1 MLSRTWFLLL
11 SSLITSLVLMST
23 QAFANEAISIN
34 LLSNDKVYDNEQMIS
49 YDLVVK
55 NNGGKL
61 VKGLSVT
68 AGLLDIKSLDIDGKS
83 VNAFTSMSVEATV
96 TLGSQAGDF
105 NPYGNLNA
113 KEVVLA
119 EGGTVTYHIEA
130 KVSLAAAQ
138 EIEVAAQLAS
148 SFLTLESNL
157 VSTSR
162 ALYQFEM
169 SKSAD
174 RLLYSPGG
182 KVSFVIRVNNTGEWK
197 IRNALVE
204 DKLSGITAEDILG
217 NKIAAFSTIDNITA
231 TTQGQGSSGGSFE
244 AHGPDLQARD
254 VVIAKG
260 GWVEYQI
267 TATVADTLVGEI
279 LNYAE
284 VTAHDELQRSNLVV
298 IEPAQANVVITKQV
312 SPSAAYQVGDTLNY
326 TVKVENSGQGIAHHY
341 RVKDSIGSIVVELA
355 NNGLAEYQ
363 QQNISG
369 SPFKTWKI
377 EVQQLGDHSV
387 SALMTSGG
395 TASEQDLNDLIS
407 LYPNESVIYL
417 ISATS
422 KAVAI
427 SDIENTASVTSNIG
441 NMQTASTTVTALET
455 ITDFT
460 ANKSPDGTEYM
471 PGGWVSYTIEV
482 SNTNATQFADNIR
495 IVDKLS
501 TCTNTELVNGGT
513 GAAFDKWKLSV
524 KAVDEE
530 GSDPGSFAFGVEQTG
545 DIDLVLDL
553 APKGKVV
560 YRLDALVNP
569 DAIGTIID
577 NPSCDDSVPED
588 GSGINM
594 PDGKIEVKKLVDQRE
609 FSPGSDLTYTI
620 TIKNSGKGYLHNVPV
635 VDALSAITADGVTG
649 SAFTSW
655 TISPSVTDSSGTISS
670 NSNPDLDGTITK
682 DHDLNTHA
690 NVFPG
695 DTITYT
701 IVATTKNTVS
711 GIVRNKVIV
720 DGNAYSDV
728 GAEPFEYD
736 LSVSKTVDKIS
747 YSEGDDSLRYTIKI
761 SNADIAGYAKDIPVF
776 DDIANIQAELL
787 HEKNTMS
794 PAFESWTITAFT
806 DARPNQD
813 TGIPASGLKNVNLD
827 TTFSLAA
834 GGKITYVIEAK
845 IPPRTQDHIV
855 WGPIVNSVTL
865 DNKITDSAETG
876 YRLPNIV
883 VDKQVSKTNY
893 QPGDHVSY
901 KITVQNI
908 GAGYANNTDVQ
919 DDIAALGLFDRWTV
933 VAESFGVGTRIVGN
947 KIQNNQNIDTKV
959 DIAPAGKIVF
969 TISGIVVN
977 DIDGQVTNTVKVHEP
992 LDNRESE
999 SSADIFPISNPDKPS
1014 VDIHKESSPLH
1025 YVPGKVQTYT
1035 ITVRNNTDTVI
1046 ENLRVF
1052 DEMSAIESTLA
1063 NDKNNQFADTLGS
1076 PFESWTIKSTTKTL
1090 AKNSSS
1096 ADLNEVITLQPNTAK
1111 VYTIEA
1117 IIKDNVVDETV
1128 TNRVCLFRENG
1139 DDAGCASAENHRAA
1153 AGGNLVH
1160 EVFPAQYKPG
1170 DTITYKITASSRT
1183 GYYNNIHIQDELESL
1198 SVELIDKDGKHTQGH
1213 PFNGQFSVAVSKTS
1227 LNGEGTTDGTLDGQ
1241 VEDNKNLDT
1250 WIDVGP
1256 GDKVVYTITGVVRDD
1271 AAGDITNGDLVVSPF
1286 LPNWDYSKESDNK
1299 NYQAGQSLVYRL
1311 SIKNTGKGHAL
1322 GIKVQDLLSQVMVD
1336 DIKGR
1341 SVKAYQV
1348 WSFTKVKAKPI
1359 ATNPS
1364 TGAKPEF
1371 EQYYYAG
1378 SYSNNTDLDTEI
1390 NLPIGG
1396 EIVYTVAAKVIDR
1409 AEGEITNVLK
1419 VNNDATSISHSQST
1433 ENYKVSKQVIG
1444 YYDAEHNKLSGE
1456 GYTPGGYVGYKIR
1469 VESSG
1474 KGNIKLLKLV
1484 DDLAGVKA
1492 AWFDGSTGPVFE
1504 SWTIKARTD
1513 GGPVSH
1519 YGVFNASENIDT
1531 PVDIGIGGYVEYYIS
1546 AKINQEV
1553 VGDFYNSVTAGR
1565 TTKNSEISVMQ
1576 GAKFTLTKQAFS
1588 DAQFTSPKSDYRP
1601 EDEVFY
1607 QIKLENKS
1615 WGTLYDVHV
1624 KDLLKH
1630 IQSQIAESTIPAGS
1644 SPKAQPFSQW
1654 HVAAHYTAGRVTNI
1668 GSFKDGDKVDIDT
1681 DFDLAPNEAIEFSV
1695 EAKLDYGVLGE
1706 VKNSVTAS
1714 GQTKVAQLK
1723 AQIKDIS
1730 HSKVITSIGGR
1741 PYQVNS
1747 HYRPG
1752 DELVYTIKIHNNHN
1766 AWANDVAIKDKIG
1779 DIKALLA
1786 GGSRGQAF
1794 TRWHV
1799 EYEVTA
1805 GSDGRVDTQLPMNSA
1820 DTDIDFITD
1829 IGPLDEIT
1837 IRISALIKDTATG
1850 DIDSNHLLVDGKTD
1864 ATEQIPP
1871 FAPKLSYGKEVIKT
1885 SADGNSKTE
1894 YAPKGDVQYR
1904 VWVSNSGEGFAHD
1917 LSIKDPIDKIV
1928 SADGQ
1933 TAFSG
1938 WSVELESTPGL
1949 SVVSGDISGNVPLN
1963 AHADIAP
1970 GETLAFIVSGKVA
1983 GDVTGLVRNSLFVND
1998 ENVAHVD
2005 LNPGVMSITSSK
2017 HTDTP
2022 NYTPGSEVRFQI
2034 EITNTSDSIAIV
2046 PVEDDLNAIMV
2057 MTADGS
2063 MQPALT
2069 DIVMSARVVG
2079 DKANSQIPASLGA
2092 PGKLNSEVIIA
2103 ARDSSMTPVNTSIIF
2118 DIRAKVI
2125 QSAVGEFTNTATI
2138 DGKDLALIE
2147 GNIKPL
2153 PAKIT
2158 LDEHPI
2164 KTPAV
2169 YAPGESIGFEVV
2181 IKNIGSG
2188 YALNTQLANLLDRT
2202 LSSAAG
2208 STDKVR
2214 VFDKWDR
2221 VTVTTS
2227 SSLTTSIAGQEL
2239 NNSEGYFNEFNI
2251 HPGDSVTL
2259 QLFGTVK
2266 EEILGDIDNMTRVTQ
2281 GNNIYMDNAVYTP
2294 VEGQLLI
2301 LKTVDNPIYLPGSV
2315 VGYNIKLENRGDGW
2329 LNDVKISDFLS
2340 DIDTELAGGV
2350 IDKAFVPS
2358 SMKLDS
2364 VVSTPVV
2371 PGDLGEIKV
2380 EGNKL
2385 IGTADI
2391 APHQVIN
2398 IHFSAQV
2405 KDTALG
2411 EIVNIAEANE
2421 LSSEIAIHQK
2431 AAAVNLTKTADKL
2444 SYTPGELIT
2453 YTVTVANTSQTW
2465 ANDVE
2470 LVDDLATIM
2479 TEEAGGAMVNAFV
2492 PGTLKVTHTS
2502 SAELVEMQVKDNRL
2516 SASLDI
2522 APMSEVS
2529 FTLKATLQDTILGEV
2544 TNSAEVGSQTATAV
2558 ITPQDAPNV
2567 QITKLAN
2574 NPIYLPGELVTYT
2587 VTVKNNGDTWA
2598 NDVQVSDDL
2607 GEITTEHASGVTF
2620 AAFVKDSLSVTSDS
2634 KPNLIEM
2641 KILDNKLTAQV
2652 DIAPKSEVNFTI
2664 RAKLN
2669 STVLGEIIN
2678 TAFADGNSSEAK
2690 INPVP
2695 SEVEINKTVS
2705 HVRYTPGGM
2714 VTYRVT
2720 VSNETE
2726 AWANDVSILDDMSA
2740 ITTQLAGG
2748 IQGLAFVVDS
2758 MAVSHDGRPEL
2769 VTMLV
2774 ADNKLQASA
2783 DIAPMTELTFTIRAL
2798 LVDTALGQVTN
2809 QASADGKTSDVV
2821 ITPVAN
2827 PILSLSKTV
2836 SKSTYLVG
2844 EDVVYTVTLINAGDA
2859 WAHDIQLEDD
2869 LNAISS
2875 ELAGG
2880 EVGTPF
2886 VDASLVVIHTSKPE
2900 LIELDNEPNKL
2911 SARLDIAPHSQ
2922 VVFTLTAKMKAYV
2935 LGEVVNTVTADDQTA
2950 GVSIL
2955 PEDAELIFTKSVD
2968 KESYFPGD
2976 LLTYTLVV
2984 ENRGSG
2990 WANDVLIQDAIAGI
3004 HTDLAGGLEGQAFVP
3019 GTLEV
3024 THDSSDELVQMT
3036 LDGDV
3041 LVANADIAANSTLTF
3056 VIKAQLKDTALGEV
3070 LNKASANDINDEAL
3084 SIPSKASVTLEKTV
3098 DSPVYQDGGKVT
3110 YHLTLTNQTDAF
3122 AHKISLKD
3130 MLNEI
3135 KVMTIDGVEARAFKS
3150 WEYRYQSGDSNTSV
3164 VSQSRQGS
3172 DSAKN
3177 TNIEAMIDLAPR
3189 DTLVFTIDALVRDD
3203 AVGEISNTADL
3214 NFDGA
3219 HQQSNVVIEPDVAVL
3234 ESEKVSVETE
3244 YVPGETLNF
3253 TLTMKNTSNN
3263 YIFDTRVSDDMS
3275 VIQVEYAD
3283 STLGAAF
3290 VPGSLSFTP
3299 SQIGQ
3304 GSSAKPISDSEYE
3317 VDVAPGSEIIFNVS
3331 GTVSE
3336 NAVGDIQNIA
3346 LVDGDEIESNLV
3358 PTAVAHVVG
3367 ELFTRAEYY
3376 VPGEP
3381 VEYHLVLR
3389 NDGQGVAKDVYL
3401 LTRFAQSRG
3410 TWIEQEEGL
3419 AFDSWSI
3426 SATTSGNNTTSGAF
3440 TDNKDIATKLNI
3452 APGGSVDF
3460 TITTTV
3466 EQDMLTNIDVYG
3478 FFLDSTFHKP
3488 LKARQNIE
3496 GIGDAD
3502 RLSSLNL
3509 PPVGAKM
3516 VVEKTVEKANYID
3529 SDTQVIY
3536 HLSAVNIGEGNA
3548 PLVTLFDDI
3557 SGLTS
3562 PQGIDVFT
3570 DWSIVGTE
3578 YEGSSVVDQFTLKGD
3593 QLDKQN
3599 LNIQRNFKSKGRNR
3613 IELVISATIA
3623 KHLDDDVTNTLVVTE
3638 QNGTVTQ
3645 DEATTHIKKIPDNQG
3660 ELKITKQASKNT
3672 AQVGEVIEYEVIL
3685 DNDNESYF
3693 KDVAVFDK
3701 LPAGFRYQLDTTEM
3715 TLSGIDGKF
3724 DTQDDVSLTKQP
3736 TLSGQ
3741 LRFANVDLEPFEKL
3755 RIRYLLK
3762 VSVGVTFGKYIN
3774 TAQAKVK
3781 GVTVS
3786 DIATATVE
3794 IQADKLFD
3802 TASII
3807 GKVFEDINGD
3817 GYQADAGAF
3826 DIKVTADFPH
3836 GVYVAG
3842 STKLKLMDKF
3852 ETVKDISVDDLDE
3865 PQDDSSAQVLSP
3877 IQSGIEIDKLMGQSR
3892 NRTLDESHLAV
3903 IRFQTRTPDSFPL
3916 ILTSGEGTRIE
3927 FSPQGEVTRSL
3938 SGDVK
3943 SGLSAEVINVT
3954 RNLYRIKA
3962 LEPRYLWEIVID
3974 NIGVY
3979 EDGIP
3984 GTRLITTEGIKIETD
3999 EFGRYHVPDQ
4009 WVTDK
4014 KGRNFLVKLDSDSL
4028 PTGMKVISE
4037 NPKVKRIS
4045 PYGLAKFNFSVQ
4057 TATVKASETLGSKT
4071 LASKSQHTD

>member
-1 MLSRTWFLLL
+1 MP
-11 SSLITSLVLMST
+11 T
-23 QAFANEAISIN
+23 QACASESISIN
-34 LLSNDKVYDNEQMIS
+34 LISNHKVYDNEQMLS
-49 YDLVVK
+49 YDLVIT

-68 AGLLDIKSLDIDGKS
+68 AGLLDIKALDKDGKL
-83 VNAFTSMSVEATV
+83 VNAFTSMSVEATA
-96 TLGSQAGDF
+96 TLGSQVGDF
-105 NPYGNLNA
+105 NPHGNLTA
-113 KEVVLA
+113 KEVVLT
-119 EGGTVTYHIEA
+119 EGGMVTYHIEA
-130 KVSLAAAQ
+130 KVSPAVAK

-148 SFLTLESNL
+148 SFLSLESNL
-157 VSTSR
+157 VSIPR
-162 ALYQFEM
+162 ALYQLEI

-174 RLLYSPGG
+174 SLLYSPGG
-182 KVSFVIRVNNTGEWK
+182 QVSFTIKVSNTGQWK

-204 DKLSGITAEDILG
+204 DKLSGITAEDMLG
-217 NKIAAFSTIDNITA
+217 NTVAAFSSIDSITA
-231 TTQGQGSSGGSFE
+231 TTQGKGSSGGTFD
-244 AHGPDLQARD
+244 AHGPDLQAKD
-254 VVIAKG
+254 VVIAKA
-260 GWVEYQI
+260 GWVEYRI
-267 TATVADTLVGEI
+267 TATVSDTLVGDI

-284 VTAHDELQRSNLVV
+284 ITAHDELQRSNL
-298 IEPAQANVVITKQV
+298 ILIKPAEANVVITKQV
-312 SPSAAYQVGDTLNY
+312 SPTADYQVGDTLNY
-326 TVKVENSGQGIAHHY
+326 TVKVDNTGLGIAHHY
-341 RVKDSIGSIVVELA
+341 RIKDSIGAIVVELA
-355 NNGLAEYQ
+355 NNGLSEYQ
-363 QQNISG
+363 QQNIAG
-369 SPFKTWKI
+369 SPFKTWQI
-377 EVQQLGDHSV
+377 EVQQLGDHSA
-387 SALMTSGG
+387 SELMTSGG
-395 TASEQDLNDLIS
+395 TSVDEDLNDLIS
-407 LYPNESVIYL
+407 LYPNESVTYT
-417 ISATS
+417 ISAIS

-427 SDIENTASVTSNIG
+427 SDIENIASATSDTG
-441 NMQTASTTVTALET
+441 DKKTASTTVTALNT

-460 ANKSPDGTEYM
+460 AHKSPDGTEYM
-471 PGGWVSYTIEV
+471 PGDWVSYSIEV

-501 TCTNTELVNGGT
+501 TCTTTELVDGST
-513 GAAFDKWKLSV
+513 GAAFEKWKLSV
-524 KAVDEE
+524 KRVEEE
-530 GSDPGSFAFGVEQTG
+530 GSDPGSFLFGAEQTG

-569 DAIGTIID
+569 QAIGTIMD
-577 NPSCDDSVPED
+577 NPSCDDTVPED

-594 PDGKIEVKKLVDQRE
+594 PDGKVEVKKLVDQRE
-609 FSPGSDLTYTI
+609 FSPSSDLTYTI

-635 VDALSAITADGVTG
+635 VDALSTITADGVTG
-649 SAFTSW
+649 SAFTTW
-655 TISPSVTDSSGTISS
+655 TITPSVTDSSGAISTK
-670 NSNPDLDGTITK
+670 SNPDIDASIK
-682 DHDLNTHA
+682 RDRDLNTHA

-701 IVATTKNTVS
+701 IVATTKNTIS
-711 GIVRNKVIV
+711 GIVRNKVTV

-728 GAEPFEYD
+728 GAEPFKYD
-736 LSVSKTVDKIS
+736 LSVSKTVDKIH
-747 YSEGDDSLRYTIKI
+747 YSEGDDSLRYTIEI
-761 SNADIAGYAKDIPVF
+761 SNADIAGYAKDIPIF
-776 DDIANIQAELL
+776 DDIVNIEAELL
-787 HEKNTMS
+787 HEKGTMA

-813 TGIPASGLKNVNLD
+813 TGIPTSGLKDVNLD
-827 TTFSLAA
+827 TRFSLAA
-834 GGKITYVIEAK
+834 GGKLTYVIEAK

-855 WGPIVNSVTL
+855 WGRIINKVTL
-865 DNKITDSAETG
+865 DNTETSSAETG

-901 KITVQNI
+901 TITVKNI
-908 GAGYANNTDVQ
+908 GAGYANNTDVK
-919 DDIAALGLFDRWTV
+919 DDIAALGLFDKWTV
-933 VAESFGVGTRIVGN
+933 VAESHGIGTRIVGK

-959 DIAPAGKIVF
+959 DIAPGGKIVF
-969 TISGIVVN
+969 IIAGVVVN
-977 DIDGQVTNTVKVHEP
+977 NIDGQVTNTVKVHEP
-992 LDNRESE
+992 LDNRDSE
-999 SSADIFPISNPDKPS
+999 SSADIFPITDPDKPS

-1052 DEMSAIESTLA
+1052 DEMSTIESTLA
-1063 NDKNNQFADTLGS
+1063 NNKNNQFADIQGS

-1090 AKNSSS
+1090 ARNSTS
-1096 ADLNEVITLQPNTAK
+1096 ADLDEVITLQPNTSK

-1128 TNRVCLFRENG
+1128 TNRVCLFRHNG

-1153 AGGNLVH
+1153 SGGDVMR
-1160 EVFPAQYKPG
+1160 EVSPAQYKPG
-1170 DTITYKITASSRT
+1170 DTITYKITASSHT
-1183 GYYNNIHIQDELESL
+1183 GYYNNIHIQDELENL
-1198 SVELIDKDGKHTQGH
+1198 SVDLIDKEGKHTQGH

-1241 VEDNKNLDT
+1241 VEGNKNLDT

-1271 AAGDITNGDLVVSPF
+1271 AAGDITNGDLVVKPF
-1286 LPNWDYSKESDNK
+1286 QPNWDYSKESDNK
-1299 NYQAGQSLVYRL
+1299 NYQAGQPLIYRL

-1341 SVKAYQV
+1341 SVKAYQI
-1348 WSFTKVKAKPI
+1348 WSFTKIKEKPI
-1359 ATNPS
+1359 AANPS

-1371 EQYYYAG
+1371 EKYYYAG
-1378 SYSNNTDLDTEI
+1378 TYSNNTDLDTEI

-1396 EIVYTVAAKVIDR
+1396 EIVYTVNAKVIDR

-1419 VNNDATSISHSQST
+1419 VSNDSTSVSHSQST

-1492 AWFDGSTGPVFE
+1492 TWFDGSTGSAFE
-1504 SWTIKARTD
+1504 SWTIQARTD

-1519 YGVFNASENIDT
+1519 YGVFSASENIDT
-1531 PVDIGIGGYVEYYIS
+1531 PVDIGVDGYVEYYIS

-1553 VGDFYNSVTAGR
+1553 VGEFHNSVTAGR
-1565 TTKNSEISVMQ
+1565 TTKTSEVSVMQ

-1607 QIKLENKS
+1607 KIKLENKG

-1630 IQSQIAESTIPAGS
+1630 IKSQIAEDTIPAGS
-1644 SPKAQPFSQW
+1644 SPKAQPFREWQ
-1654 HVAAHYTAGRVTNI
+1654 VAARYTAGRVTNI
-1668 GSFKDGDKVDIDT
+1668 GSFIDGSKVDIDT
-1681 DFDLAPNEAIEFSV
+1681 DFDLAPNDAIEFSV

-1714 GQTKVAQLK
+1714 GQTKAAKLK
-1723 AQIKDIS
+1723 AQVKDIS
-1730 HSKVITSIGGR
+1730 YSKVITSIGGR
-1741 PYQVNS
+1741 PYQANS

-1752 DELVYTIKIHNNHN
+1752 DELVYTIKIHNKHN

-1779 DIKALLA
+1779 DISTLLA

-1794 TRWHV
+1794 SRWHV
-1799 EYEVTA
+1799 EYETTA
-1805 GSDGRVDTQLPMNSA
+1805 GSDGRVDTQLPTNSA

-1837 IRISALIKDTATG
+1837 IRIIVTIKDTATG
-1850 DIDSNHLLVDGKTD
+1850 DIDSNHLVVDGKTD
-1864 ATEQIPP
+1864 TTDTIPP
-1871 FAPKLSYGKEVIKT
+1871 FAPKLTYGKEVIKT
-1885 SADGNSKTE
+1885 SADGSSKTE
-1894 YAPKGDVQYR
+1894 YAPKGEVQYR

-1917 LSIKDPIDKIV
+1917 VIITDPIDKIV

-1933 TAFSG
+1933 TAFSL
-1938 WSVELESTPGL
+1938 WAVELESTPGL

-1983 GDVTGLVRNSLFVND
+1983 GDVTGLVRNRLFAND
-1998 ENVAHVD
+1998 VDVAHVD

-2046 PVEDDLNAIMV
+2046 AVEDDLNAIMV
-2057 MTADGS
+2057 MTANGT
-2063 MQPALT
+2063 MEPALT

-2079 DKANSQIPASLGA
+2079 DKINSTIPASLGT
-2092 PGKLNSEVIIA
+2092 PDQLNSEVRIA
-2103 ARDSSMTPVNTSIIF
+2103 ARDSSTTPVNTSIIF
-2118 DIRAKVI
+2118 DISAKVVEN
-2125 QSAVGEFTNTATI
+2125 AVGEFTNTARI
-2138 DGKDLALIE
+2138 DGKDFELIE

-2169 YAPGESIGFEVV
+2169 YAPGESIGFEVI

-2188 YALNTQLANLLDRT
+2188 YALNTQLANLLDKTRAW
-2202 LSSAAG
+2202 AAG

-2221 VTVTTS
+2221 VTVTSS
-2227 SSLTTSIAGQEL
+2227 SSLSTIIAGKEL

-2266 EEILGDIDNMTRVTQ
+2266 EEILGDIDNMSQVTQ
-2281 GNNIYMDNAVYTP
+2281 GNNIYMDDAIYTP

-2301 LKTVDNPIYLPGSV
+2301 LKTADNPTYLPGSM

-2329 LNDVKISDFLS
+2329 LNDVKLSDLLS
-2340 DIDTELAGGV
+2340 DIDTELAGAV
-2350 IDKAFVPS
+2350 TDKAFAPS
-2358 SMKLDS
+2358 SLVLDS
-2364 VVSTPVV
+2364 VVSIPVV
-2371 PGDLGEIKV
+2371 PGELGEIKA

-2391 APHQVIN
+2391 APHQIIN
-2398 IHFSAQV
+2398 IHFSAKV

-2411 EIVNIAEANE
+2411 EIVNVAKANE
-2421 LSSEIAIHQK
+2421 LSSEIAIVPQVAEVK
-2431 AAAVNLTKTADKL
+2431 LTKTVHKPN
-2444 SYTPGELIT
+2444 YMPGELIT
-2453 YTVTVANTSQTW
+2453 YTVTVANSSQTW

-2470 LVDDLATIM
+2470 LVDDLAGIM

-2492 PGTLKVTHTS
+2492 PGTLTATHTS
-2502 SAELVEMQVKDNRL
+2502 TAELVKMQVKDNRL
-2516 SASLDI
+2516 NATLDI

-2529 FTLKATLQDTILGEV
+2529 FILEAKLQDTILGEV
-2544 TNSAEVGSQTATAV
+2544 TNSAEVGDQTATAV
-2558 ITPQDAPNV
+2558 IIPQAAPKV

-2587 VTVKNNGDTWA
+2587 VTVKNSGDTWT
-2598 NDVQVSDDL
+2598 NDVQVSDDI
-2607 GEITTEHASGVTF
+2607 GEITTEHASGVTS
-2620 AAFVKDSLSVTSDS
+2620 AAFVEDSLSVTSDS

-2652 DIAPKSEVNFTI
+2652 DIAPKSEVKFTI
-2664 RAKLN
+2664 HATLN

-2678 TAFADGNSSEAK
+2678 IAFADGNAAEAK
-2690 INPVP
+2690 MTPVL
-2695 SEVEINKTVS
+2695 SEVEIEKTVN

-2726 AWANDVSILDDMSA
+2726 AWANDVSILDDMSG
-2740 ITTQLAGG
+2740 ITTLLAGG
-2748 IQGLAFVVDS
+2748 IQGLAFVPDS
-2758 MAVSHDGRPEL
+2758 MAVEHDGRPAL
-2769 VTMLV
+2769 VTMSA

-2783 DIAPMTELTFTIRAL
+2783 DIAPMSKLTFTIRAL
-2798 LVDTALGQVTN
+2798 LVDTVLGQITN
-2809 QASADGKTSDVV
+2809 QASADGKTSDVA

-2836 SKSTYLVG
+2836 SKPTYLVD

-2859 WAHDIQLEDD
+2859 WAHDVQLEDD
-2869 LNAISS
+2869 LNVITT

-2880 EVGTPF
+2880 EMETPF
-2886 VDASLVVIHTSKPE
+2886 VDASLVVSHTSKPE
-2900 LIELDNEPNKL
+2900 LIELNNEPNKL

-2922 VVFTLTAKMKAYV
+2922 VVFTLTAKMKSSV
-2935 LGEVVNTVTADDQTA
+2935 LGEVTNTVTAGDQTA

-2955 PEDAELIFTKSVD
+2955 PEDVELIFTKSVD
-2968 KESYFPGD
+2968 KENYFPGD

-2990 WANDVLIQDAIAGI
+2990 WANDVQVQDAIAGI
-3004 HTDLAGGLEGQAFVP
+3004 NTSLAGGLEGQAFVP

-3024 THDSSDELVQMT
+3024 THDSCDELVQMT
-3036 LDGDV
+3036 IDGDV
-3041 LVANADIAANSTLTF
+3041 LVANADIAPKSTLIF

-3070 LNKASANDINDEAL
+3070 LNEASANDINDVAL
-3084 SIPSKASVTLEKTV
+3084 SIPSKASVTLKKTV
-3098 DSPVYQDGGKVT
+3098 ESPVYQDGGKVT

-3122 AHKISLKD
+3122 AHQLSLKD
-3130 MLNEI
+3130 TLNEI
-3135 KVMTIDGVEARAFKS
+3135 KVMTIDGVEARAFSS
-3150 WEYRYQSGDSNTSV
+3150 WESRYQSGDSNTSV
-3164 VSQSRQGS
+3164 VSQSRLRS
-3172 DSAKN
+3172 DGAKN

-3214 NFDGA
+3214 NFDGV
-3219 HQQSNVVIEPDVAVL
+3219 HQQSNVIIEPDVAVL

-3263 YIFDTRVSDDMS
+3263 YIFDTLVSDDMS
-3275 VIQVEYAD
+3275 TIQVEYAD
-3283 STLGAAF
+3283 STLGSAF

-3299 SQIGQ
+3299 SQVGQ
-3304 GSSAKPISDSEYE
+3304 ASSAKPISDSEYE
-3317 VDVAPGSEIIFNVS
+3317 VDVAPGREIIFNVS
-3331 GTVSE
+3331 GIVSE

-3346 LVDGDEIESNLV
+3346 LVDGSDIESNLV

-3389 NDGQGVAKDVYL
+3389 NDGLGVAKDVYL
-3401 LTRFAQSRG
+3401 LTRFAQSTG
-3410 TWIEQEEGL
+3410 TWIEQEKGL
-3419 AFDSWSI
+3419 AFDSWTI
-3426 SATTSGNNTTSGAF
+3426 SATTSGNNTTSGEF

-3452 APGGSVDF
+3452 SPGGSVDF

-3466 EQDMLTNIDVYG
+3466 DQDMLSNIDVYG
-3478 FFLDSTFHKP
+3478 FFLDSTYHKGV
-3488 LKARQNIE
+3488 KVRQNIE
-3496 GIGDAD
+3496 GVGDAD

-3516 VVEKTVEKANYID
+3516 VVDKTVEKASYID

-3557 SGLTS
+3557 AGLSS
-3562 PQGIDVFT
+3562 PKGIDVFT
-3570 DWSIVGTE
+3570 DWRIAGTE

-3593 QLDKQN
+3593 QLNKQN
-3599 LNIQRNFKSKGRNR
+3599 LNIQRNFKSKSRNR

-3623 KHLDDDVTNTLVVTE
+3623 NHLDDDVTNILVVTE

-3672 AQVGEVIEYEVIL
+3672 AQVGDVIEYEIIL

-3724 DTQDDVSLTKQP
+3724 DTQDDVSLIKQP

-3741 LRFANVDLEPFEKL
+3741 LRFANVDFEPFEKL

-3774 TAQAKVK
+3774 TAQAKIK
-3781 GVTVS
+3781 GVSVS
-3786 DIATATVE
+3786 ELATAMVE

-3826 DIKVTADFPH
+3826 DIKVLADLPI
-3836 GVYVAG
+3836 GIYVAD
-3842 STKLKLMDKF
+3842 STRLKLMDKF
-3852 ETVKDISVDDLDE
+3852 ESVKDISVGDLDKTS
-3865 PQDDSSAQVLSP
+3865 DDSSAKVLSS

-3892 NRTLDESHLAV
+3892 NRTLDESHLTV
-3903 IRFQTRTPDSFPL
+3903 IRFQTTTPDSFPL

-3927 FSPQGEVTRSL
+3927 FSSLGEVTRNL

-3954 RNLYRIKA
+3954 RNLYRVKA
-3962 LEPRYLWEIVID
+3962 LEPRYLWEIIID

-3984 GTRLITTEGIKIETD
+3984 GARLITTEGIKIETD

-4014 KGRNFLVKLDSDSL
+4014 TGRNFLVKLDSDSL

-4045 PYGLAKFNFSVQ
+4045 SNGLAKFNFSVQ
-4057 TATVKASETLGSKT
+4057 TATLKATAAPDSMA
-4071 LASKSQHTD
+4071 LATKSQHTD